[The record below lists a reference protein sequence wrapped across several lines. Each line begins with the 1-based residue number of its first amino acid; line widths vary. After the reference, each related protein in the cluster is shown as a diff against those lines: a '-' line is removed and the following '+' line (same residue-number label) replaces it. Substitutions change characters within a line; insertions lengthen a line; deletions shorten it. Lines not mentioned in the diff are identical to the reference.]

1 MGMWTGTHLEALT
14 EATGAM
20 TVAAMQD
27 MSFGFGIGG
36 VLAEVRVRMP
46 RLSAD
51 FQGGHVGGH
60 GSISSMCANHD
71 RGFSSSDRP
80 SPEARN

>member
-1 MGMWTGTHLEALT
+1 MGIRTGTHLEALT

-27 MSFGFGIGG
+27 MSFGFGIWD

-46 RLSAD
+46 RVSAD
-51 FQGGHVGGH
+51 FQGGHVGGRVNQQH
-60 GSISSMCANHD
+60 VRQS
-71 RGFSSSDRP
+71 RP
-80 SPEARN
+80 RVFLE